1 MAIRVHHAKA
11 EDGVWN
17 DFAEPT
23 IVEADQDIL
32 AYFLANTDYLTEAD
46 RPASIQWNDVLMGND
61 DDVVTP
67 SEGHIELAQ
76 TIRKFYRDRIMMRR
90 LSGRTTSHFQNK
102 VYQFA
107 TSETPNRIDVDAM
120 GLMIKLPEFY
130 EYDRK
135 IDHLYENYNTDEFT
149 HVGNI
154 GLLDEETRTL
164 TLVEHTKRRTKI
176 TKDHEFW
183 FSDDSKRLYKMTVK
197 IANPLAH
204 LLERYIGMKNNVLDV
219 SAYYHPTNQFSGY
232 DDFRYYDLSHW
243 TIQ

>member
-135 IDHLYENYNTDEFT
+135 IDYLHENYNTKESKKA
-149 HVGNI
+149 GNI
-154 GLLDEETRTL
+154 LLDEETRSL
-164 TLVEHTKRRTKI
+164 TLVEHTKRRTKD

-183 FSDDSKRLYKMTVK
+183 FSDDGKRLHKVTVE
-197 IANPLAH
+197 IANPLVH
-204 LLERYIGMKNNVLDV
+204 LFERYIKMKDNQLDIR
-219 SAYYHPTNQFSGY
+219 AYYFQTQQKGY
-232 DDFRYYDLSHW
+232 DDFYYYELSNW
-243 TIQ
+243 AIQ